1 MVSRFAAPM
10 YVGQNRRSELGS
22 SPANDGQDR
31 KVKVHRRGLFD
42 YLHCMSSTKMLVL
55 LVLCLQNSMFTV
67 LRRYS
72 QGVLREVYSKVRF
85 YVSLVESRCI
95 FVRLISNESIL
106 AILHIEHT
114 A

>member
-1 MVSRFAAPM
+1 MVSRFA
-10 YVGQNRRSELGS
+10 VGKSPESES
-22 SPANDGQDR
+22 SPIYYEQNR
-31 KVKVHRRGLFD
+31 KVKVDMRVDMRAPMD
-42 YLHCMSSTKMLVL
+42 YLRCMSSTRMLVL

-72 QGVLREVYSKVRF
+72 QGVLREVYSKVQL
-85 YVSLVESRCI
+85 YASLVESRCI
-95 FVRLISNESIL
+95 FVRLYSNESIL